1 MNDLSSEDVKY
12 LHSKHIHPIMVIED
26 DDDIREL
33 MKAML
38 EAEGYYP
45 ITAANGKEGLALL
58 SQIPKPCMILLDMMM
73 PVMDGWT
80 FSAEA
85 KKNSLYK
92 SIPLL
97 AVTAFADQIT
107 SKENFYG
114 VLKKPIRIDIL
125 LDIVRHHCPSEKLQ

>member
-1 MNDLSSEDVKY
+1 MNQLSSEDVKY
-12 LHSKHIHPIMVIED
+12 LHAKHIHPIMVIED
-26 DDDIREL
+26 DEDIREL

-45 ITAANGKEGLALL
+45 ITASNGEEGFALL
-58 SQIPKPCMILLDMMM
+58 SQVPKPCMILLDMMM
-73 PVMDGWT
+73 PIMDGWT
-80 FSAEA
+80 FSEEA

-107 SKENFYG
+107 SKENFFG
-114 VLKKPIRIDIL
+114 VLKKPIRVDLL